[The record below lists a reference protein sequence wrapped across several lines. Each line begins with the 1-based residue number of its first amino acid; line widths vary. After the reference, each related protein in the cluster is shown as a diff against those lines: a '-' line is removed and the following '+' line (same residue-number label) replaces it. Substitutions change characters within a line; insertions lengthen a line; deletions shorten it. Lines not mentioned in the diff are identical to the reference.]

1 MPPPCVATWGLSRA
15 EHPAGDGA
23 DQGAAPRYVNA
34 LEFWLSAHGL
44 AGAPKRQ
51 RKGGQ
56 VMSNR
61 TSRMKRRIDHSGIR
75 SNEAL
80 TTALVVD
87 TLDESARKEVLALV
101 ERLAGRPM
109 PSASELCAAIDGRW
123 STPRK
128 IANYQKGLDHERQCL
143 EGAEAMARAIVFRLA
158 EETLSPEMAD
168 RASRVLHEY
177 ASCATDVAF
186 IEGNLE
192 KLMRSCG
199 RLPRWPSW

>member
-1 MPPPCVATWGLSRA
+1 
-15 EHPAGDGA
+15 
-23 DQGAAPRYVNA
+23 
-34 LEFWLSAHGL
+34 
-44 AGAPKRQ
+44 
-51 RKGGQ
+51 
-56 VMSNR
+56 MSNR
-61 TSRMKRRIDHSGIR
+61 TGRMKRRIDHSGIR

-80 TTALVVD
+80 TTAVVVD
-87 TLDESARKEVLALV
+87 TLDEPARKEVLALV

-186 IEGNLE
+186 IERNLE
-192 KLMRSCG
+192 KLNAKLRPAAKVAQLVKPKPDL
-199 RLPRWPSW
+199 RN